1 MAGVDYEPTVG
12 WTPDA
17 LIGELEQ
24 RVETMAGALDEV
36 RELLRRLAAERA
48 LQDVLSQNAA
58 ASTAIAVPVEVPDAE
73 IENKSAPEPIQ
84 DMTPM
89 AVLEKPEPVL
99 DETFELHAEE
109 TSESA
114 FESAVATEMPVS
126 VPELEPPAVE
136 VTRYT
141 PETPSTAHD
150 GLPAPQSPSYH
161 DMITDV
167 PAPEDDD
174 FDVARDE
181 VRRAVELMRSEI
193 ESGYYGPRDQGP
205 LELEGQTETYDD
217 DVEVNVDPATVEAAR
232 EEVRRAV
239 EQARRDLARG
249 TMQSPLGD
257 FTTPATADL
266 GDGHVEFRTHVPT
279 GGHAPLPS
287 QLPEA
292 SHFDESRLLSPSI
305 VIEDMQG
312 RVELVRVFDTL
323 SRVNCAGQAVLLNY
337 TPHSVTVGL
346 GMNDAPGK
354 EELAEAVRQVFGR
367 PCSIVSEGARLAV
380 TLNHGRAA

>member
-1 MAGVDYEPTVG
+1 MAGVDYEPSID

-24 RVETMAGALDEV
+24 RVEMMAGALDEV

-48 LQDVLSQNAA
+48 LQDVLSHNAA
-58 ASTAIAVPVEVPDAE
+58 PAVAPVLVEPPLAETSSESTLEPAEEAPPIAAHDTPVSPLDGMVELSDAEVPE
-73 IENKSAPEPIQ
+73 PSPPPPIVSAVE
-84 DMTPM
+84 TP
-89 AVLEKPEPVL
+89 VLE
-99 DETFELHAEE
+99 A
-109 TSESA
+109 
-114 FESAVATEMPVS
+114 
-126 VPELEPPAVE
+126 EPPAVE
-136 VTRYT
+136 VTTYA
-141 PETPSTAHD
+141 PETPSMALD
-150 GLPAPQSPSYH
+150 ALPAPQSPSYR

-167 PAPEDDD
+167 PAPDDDD
-174 FDVARDE
+174 FDVTRDE

-193 ESGYYGPRDQGP
+193 ESGYYQGPRDQGP
-205 LELEGQTETYDD
+205 LELEGQTQTYDD
-217 DVEVNVDPATVEAAR
+217 DIEVNVDPAAVEAAR

-249 TMQSPLGD
+249 THSTLGD
-257 FTTPATADL
+257 FTTPVTDQR
-266 GDGHVEFRTHVPT
+266 GDGHVEFRTPMPT

-287 QLPEA
+287 QLPDA
-292 SHFDESRLLSPSI
+292 SHFDERKLLSPSI

-346 GMNDAPGK
+346 GVNESPTE

-367 PCSIVSEGARLAV
+367 PCSVVSEGARLAV
-380 TLNHGRAA
+380 TLNPGRAA